1 MNDIDRSDIPSAR
14 FPNLFSVKTVIEQGK
29 QLAKTYQ
36 VTVVAL
42 DDIVVKY
49 GRGVYKSE
57 ALAMQLVRDA
67 ATDVPLSQ
75 LHAYFTE
82 MAKDLNGEGRC
93 GYLVMEKVPG
103 IPLIEALPRLDE
115 QSCDNIASQLQT
127 YVSSLRSIDNAGKWG
142 GLFHYLHRPFTK
154 EYWSSGLREPKIT
167 ESASSIDF
175 SRPSMFF
182 HGDLVP
188 ENIMVD
194 EASGSITSIIDWKR
208 AGWYPYFWDESLV
221 SMRLSAYQSARTT
234 SDRWTRI
241 YKLAMGNDADQGA
254 VSAFCGAQFY
264 AFLQGSEEY
273 GSRSP

>member
-1 MNDIDRSDIPSAR
+1 
-14 FPNLFSVKTVIEQGK
+14 
-29 QLAKTYQ
+29 
-36 VTVVAL
+36 
-42 DDIVVKY
+42 
-49 GRGVYKSE
+49 
-57 ALAMQLVRDA
+57 
-67 ATDVPLSQ
+67 
-75 LHAYFTE
+75 
-82 MAKDLNGEGRC
+82 
-93 GYLVMEKVPG
+93 
-103 IPLIEALPRLDE
+103 
-115 QSCDNIASQLQT
+115 
-127 YVSSLRSIDNAGKWG
+127 
-142 GLFHYLHRPFTK
+142 
-154 EYWSSGLREPKIT
+154 
-167 ESASSIDF
+167 
-175 SRPSMFF
+175 MFF